1 MSDLRPVGVPIKL
14 EGEERHLLFTLNAN
28 DQHQEHYKEDLSEI
42 IDKLTDK
49 TEAVTTL
56 RQILLTL
63 LNDEAERELNLNGK
77 ELKVYSLKEIG
88 WLVSLDNQDEILVN
102 ILKAYGLSLPEGE
115 DDTPNLMSGQTNQ

>member
-14 EGEERHLLFTLNAN
+14 EGEERHLLFTLNAI
-28 DQHQEHYKEDLSEI
+28 DQLQEHYKEDLSEI